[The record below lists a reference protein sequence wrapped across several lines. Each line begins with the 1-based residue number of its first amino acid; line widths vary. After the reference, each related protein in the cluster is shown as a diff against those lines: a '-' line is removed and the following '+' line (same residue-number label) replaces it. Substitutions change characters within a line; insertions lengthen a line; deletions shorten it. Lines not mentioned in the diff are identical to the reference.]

1 MSLQAFFNKPMDESQ
16 APKRGDLEN
25 KGGGSPPKRP
35 KGGDAP
41 RDAQRT
47 TGKGGQQGRGRGRGS
62 GKGDPQGSSPSI
74 QSQDRGGRQRDPL
87 VSALAKLVIRHDEQ
101 LLALSCDVTFISY
114 MKTDE
119 HSILPLLHAE
129 KKRLQ
134 SDMSSIAP
142 KTALTLRMF
151 RELKDRLIAVSK
163 DRDMQSQLIRDG
175 TLNSEGEWPFLEW
188 STSDQTMVETLEE
201 PLNTSQVVSGL
212 GDIIARIST
221 DPDHVTLF
229 RASRPITETMSGGPV
244 RLQLQFSARS
254 SSSEVVESLQSLVGN
269 SAFTLI
275 NCDFQKQGLQP
286 SPLVRQIR
294 DLI

>member
-1 MSLQAFFNKPMDESQ
+1 MGESQ
-16 APKRGDLEN
+16 APKRGDLEDT
-25 KGGGSPPKRP
+25 GGGSPPKRA
-35 KGGDAP
+35 KGGDP
-41 RDAQRT
+41 PQDSQKS
-47 TGKGGQQGRGRGRGS
+47 TGKGGKQGRGRGRGS
-62 GKGDPQGSSPSI
+62 GKGNPQGSTPS
-74 QSQDRGGRQRDPL
+74 SQGQDSGGRQRDPL

-101 LLALSCDVTFISY
+101 LLALSCDITFISY

-119 HSILPLLHAE
+119 HSILSLLHAE
-129 KKRLQ
+129 KKRTQ
-134 SDMSSIAP
+134 TNMPSIAP
-142 KTALTLRMF
+142 KTAMTLKMF

-163 DRDMQSQLIRDG
+163 DREMQAQLIRDG
-175 TLNSEGEWPFLEW
+175 TLNSDGEWPFLEW
-188 STSDQTMVETLEE
+188 SASDQSMVETLDE

-229 RASRPITETMSGGPV
+229 RTSRPLTETMSGGPV
-244 RLQLQFSARS
+244 RLQLQISARS

-286 SPLVRQIR
+286 SPLIRQIR